1 MKTRGAMGLFIACAL
16 ALLFMAPAVRAD
28 DLNQATRL
36 TFNKA
41 IRIPNGVVLQPGTY
55 WFTVGNDVTDQNVV
69 RVTDANGSP
78 ITTLLVASADRL
90 TPKDHTTLKLAEG
103 APNRPYT
110 LVEWYYPGRLI
121 GHEFLYSPQR
131 ENQISEE
138 KQITV
143 QAMPAFNG
151 RQIASAQVE

>member
-1 MKTRGAMGLFIACAL
+1 MKTRGAIGLLVACAL
-16 ALLFMAPAVRAD
+16 ALLMMVPTVRAD
-28 DLNQATRL
+28 DRNQATRF
-36 TFNKA
+36 TFNQA

-55 WFTVGNDVTDQNVV
+55 WFRVSEEASNQNLV

-78 ITTLLVASADRL
+78 ITTLMAASADRL
-90 TPKDHTTLKLAEG
+90 TPSDHTTLRLAEG

-110 LVEWYYPGRLI
+110 LVKWYYPGRVI

-131 ENQISEE
+131 ESQISEE

-143 QAMPAFNG
+143 QATPAPHG
-151 RQIASAQVE
+151 TQIASAQVQ